1 MRLLDSNIVIYATQQ
16 EHEWLRGAILSQPFA
31 ISQTTRAEVLG
42 WHRITP
48 EDAADLEEFLAAG
61 TALSISNEIVD
72 RAIQLR
78 QQRKMS
84 LGDSFIAATA
94 LLHDMELVTRNTDD
108 YQHIAGL
115 RLLNPFDGRVS
126 P

>member
-1 MRLLDSNIVIYATQQ
+1 MRLLDSNIVIYAAQQ
-16 EHEWLRGAILSQPFA
+16 DHEWLRLEILSQPFA
-31 ISQTTRAEVLG
+31 VSQTTRAEVLG

-61 TALSISNEIVD
+61 AHLSISDEIVN
-72 RAIQLR
+72 RSIELR

-94 LLHDMELVTRNTDD
+94 LLHGLELVTRNTDD
-108 YQHIAGL
+108 YKHIAGL
-115 RLLNPFDGRVS
+115 RTVNPFQNLL
-126 P
+126 

>member
-16 EHEWLRGAILSQPFA
+16 EHEWLRLDILSQPFA
-31 ISQTTRAEVLG
+31 VSQITRAEVLG

-61 TALSISNEIVD
+61 THLSITDEVVNK
-72 RAIQLR
+72 AIELR

-84 LGDSFIAATA
+84 LGDSLIAATA
-94 LLHDMELVTRNTDD
+94 LLHGLELVTRNTDD
-108 YQHIAGL
+108 YKHIAEL
-115 RLLNPFDGRVS
+115 RLLNPFDER
-126 P
+126 